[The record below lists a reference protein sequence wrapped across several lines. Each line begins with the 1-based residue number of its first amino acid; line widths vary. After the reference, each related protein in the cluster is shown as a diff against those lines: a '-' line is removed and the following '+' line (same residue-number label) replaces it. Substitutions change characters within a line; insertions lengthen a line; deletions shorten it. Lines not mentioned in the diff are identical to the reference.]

1 MRFEDKKQ
9 VAGELA
15 EQLEASG
22 IIYLTDFTGLGVKAM
37 TDLRSRLREQGIR
50 YRVVKNTLME
60 RALEGL
66 DLPDLSE
73 HLEGP
78 TGLIMN
84 DEDPVAPAK
93 IVKEFAKEHDDR
105 PVVKI
110 GIVDRLAITPE
121 AIGQMADLPPRDQLL
136 AGIAGGL
143 TAGVAGIAGALNALL
158 RDITYM
164 IEQVAE
170 KNSTEA

>member
-1 MRFEDKKQ
+1 MRFEEKKQ
-9 VAGELA
+9 VTGELA

-22 IIYLTDFTGLGVKAM
+22 IIYLTDFTGLGVKAI
-37 TDLRSRLREQGIR
+37 TDFRSRLREQGIR
-50 YRVVKNTLME
+50 YRVVKNTLML

-78 TGLIMN
+78 TGLIMS

-93 IVKEFAKEHDDR
+93 IVKEFARDHDDR
-105 PVVKI
+105 PVLKI
-110 GIVDRLAITPE
+110 GIVDRVAITPE
-121 AIGQMADLPPRDQLL
+121 VIGQMADLPPRDQLL

-143 TAGVAGIAGALNALL
+143 TSAAAGIAGSINALL

-164 IEQVAE
+164 IGQVAE